1 MMKINYIGKN
11 TTFTK
16 AMKDVTTK
24 KLSRIEKYF
33 VIDENTTARVL
44 ARTYDHDQKV
54 EITIPVKHGVL
65 RAEKKGKD
73 YYAALDLAVDSLEK
87 QIRKMKTQLVNRHKE
102 ALSRQFADEAE
113 TEREETSITKVK
125 AIDMDTMDME
135 EAVLQMELSG
145 HDFYMYMDSE
155 TGTAALAYVRKD
167 GTYGII
173 RSM

>member
-1 MMKINYIGKN
+1 MKINYIGKN
-11 TTFTK
+11 TTFTD
-16 AMKDVTTK
+16 AMKDVTAK

-33 VIDENTTARVL
+33 IIDEDTTARVV

-87 QIRKMKTQLVNRHKE
+87 QIRRMKTQLVNRHKE

-113 TEREETSITKVK
+113 AEREETSITKVK
-125 AIDMDTMDME
+125 SIDMDTMDME

-145 HDFYMYMDSE
+145 HDFYLYMDSE
-155 TGTAALAYVRKD
+155 TGTASLAYVRKD